1 MPMFE
6 RLKAYLRGYPTA
18 PPGTTNVIP
27 VGRGPRVYV
36 NANGDVTYATCVKV
50 LAQNM
55 AQQKWSVYDSKNTVD
70 PGQVPGI
77 GYVLNC
83 QPYPGINAFDFW
95 EYIEKQRLGTGNA
108 YALISYNRLTQLQY
122 LVPLDSRSVTVMWDD
137 ANILDGSRKLVYQYT
152 DPRNGQIFTILPEEI
167 LHFKAF
173 SSNGIV
179 GRSAL
184 DVLRDSLMANA
195 EVESAFRTAVR
206 NGFSGTIVLSYTS
219 DLSPSRQK
227 VLQEQVKELLSN
239 SNSTVLPLPAGMTAT
254 NITND
259 IRGYYE
265 TLKNLKVEDISG
277 LFGVPLAMFNKMGGT
292 GAATFS
298 TNQMMQFF
306 TNTIRPIIAQYAT
319 ELTSKLLSR
328 RQQDAGYQVMTIN
341 DPLDNLDEQAKASV
355 LASYTGAGIM
365 TPNEARASLHYP
377 QSEAPGADELSQIG
391 GTGALGDSPE
401 NEGGSNK

>member
-6 RLKAYLRGYPTA
+6 RLKAYLRGYPVA
-18 PPGTTNVIP
+18 PPGSNVIP

-50 LAQNM
+50 LSQNM

-70 PGQVPGI
+70 GSQVPGI

-83 QPYPGINAFDFW
+83 QPYPGINAYDFW
-95 EYIEKQRLGTGNA
+95 EYLEKQRLGTGNA
-108 YALISYNRLTQLQY
+108 YALISYDRSTRLQY
-122 LVPLDSRSVTVMWDD
+122 LVPLDSHAVTVMWDD

-152 DPRNGQIFTILPEEI
+152 EPRNGQVFTILPEEI

-195 EVESAFRTAVR
+195 EVESALRTAVR

-239 SNSTVLPLPAGMTAT
+239 SNSTVLPLPAGMSAT

-259 IRGYYE
+259 IKGYYE
-265 TLKNLKVEDISG
+265 TLKAMKVEDISG
-277 LFGVPLAMFNKMGGT
+277 LFGVPLAMLNKMGGT

-306 TNTIRPIIAQYAT
+306 TITIRPIINQYAT
-319 ELTSKLLSR
+319 EMTAKLLNR
-328 RQQDAGYQVMTIN
+328 RQKEAGYQVMTTG
-341 DPLDNLDEQAKASV
+341 DPLDSLDEQAKASV
-355 LASYTGAGIM
+355 LAAYTGAGIM
-365 TPNEARASLHYP
+365 TPNEARAAIRYP
-377 QSEAPGADELSQIG
+377 QSNAPGADDLSQIG
-391 GTGALGDSPE
+391 GTGSLGDSPD
-401 NEGGSNK
+401 NEGGSETK